1 MKEGKHHKQWRRQW
15 RKVVRGGTTRLR
27 KPKPTL
33 PPGGSN
39 MPPDES
45 QSLVAPAVDDGVLR
59 AKKSNHLPTAL
70 AEASE
75 HDERARK
82 SWLPGPLVGTITLL
96 ALAFIAVITW
106 FIAQMPNK

>member
-1 MKEGKHHKQWRRQW
+1 MKEGNRHNQWRRQW

-27 KPKPTL
+27 KPKSTL
-33 PPGGSN
+33 APGGSN
-39 MPPDES
+39 VPPGES
-45 QSLVAPAVDDGVLR
+45 LSLAAPASNDGVLR
-59 AKKSNHLPTAL
+59 ANQSNHLPTAL

-75 HDERARK
+75 HDERAGK

-96 ALAFIAVITW
+96 ALAFIALITW